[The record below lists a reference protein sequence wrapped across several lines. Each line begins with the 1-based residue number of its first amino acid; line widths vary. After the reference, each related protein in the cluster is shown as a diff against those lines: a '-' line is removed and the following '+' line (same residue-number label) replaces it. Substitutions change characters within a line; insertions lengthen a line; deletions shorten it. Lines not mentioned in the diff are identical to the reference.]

1 MEVDSFEQ
9 TASASHLSTLIDQI
23 ELILTSPAEFTS
35 STPQN
40 LLVPLLSKINSY
52 NEADHR
58 IIQVEK
64 WCNQLYDATR
74 AAHARET
81 IIEFLAEVESWED
94 WNWECPTSEVT
105 ERKSRIEEIK
115 RILSNLPIEWLKTRV
130 TGIFYSL
137 ILYFRFEW
145 LMG

>member
-1 MEVDSFEQ
+1 MDDDSSEP
-9 TASASHLSTLIDQI
+9 TASASHLATLIDQI

-52 NEADHR
+52 NEVDHR
-58 IIQVEK
+58 IHRVEK

-81 IIEFLAEVESWED
+81 IIEFLAEVEDWED
-94 WNWECPTSEVT
+94 WDWGCPASEVA
-105 ERKSRIEEIK
+105 EKKSRVEEIK

-130 TGIFYSL
+130 TGIA
-137 ILYFRFEW
+137 IPYFIFD
-145 LMG
+145 G